1 MTGYQPHG
9 LTTAD
14 AVLLIGAVADITA
27 WDDDDRTI
35 LITYQAA
42 TVLGVTGRHRAWLT
56 IRSAGAVRH
65 DAATGEMLDVSQPEP
80 EWNIPFT
87 DITSI
92 TRIRGAS

>member
-27 WDDDDRTI
+27 WDDDERETQV
-35 LITYQAA
+35 TYQAA
-42 TVLGVTGRHRAWLT
+42 TITGVRAGSWLTITTTGAVLADAGTGEVLGVRQA
-56 IRSAGAVRH
+56 
-65 DAATGEMLDVSQPEP
+65 EP
-80 EWNIPFT
+80 DENIPFA